1 MKLKILSTDQ
11 IVGLVIILAL
21 ASVAAVIVML
31 GQAQRW
37 FAKDLDFNTVLP
49 SATGLS
55 KNMAVQY
62 RGFTIGN
69 VKDFY
74 LNDDDNVEVIF
85 TIHENYTDRVRQG
98 SIVEMQAGIVSL
110 LGNSFLFHPGRE
122 DQQLLTEGTFIPI
135 KGSAQA
141 NEFIRQHIASVSES
155 EDGISNLMN
164 QVNGLLAGV
173 NHLLTDLNVDLG
185 PDETH
190 ATEVGVLLSG
200 INKTIASVDNIPQIL
215 DSTIDGVLDPV
226 LAELRPL
233 LNHVDELLAALK
245 EPGGVLTM
253 VDRDGEIYSGLV
265 ESLGSVS
272 GMLNSLDGTVAET
285 ASFLPG
291 QFPQIAGLLAELR
304 GTLRS
309 VDDVLEGLANNPLL
323 RGGITGEG
331 LANRPESQAAGP
343 RNIRF

>member
-1 MKLKILSTDQ
+1 MKFGIRFADQ

-21 ASVAAVIVML
+21 ASIAFVIVML

-37 FAKDLDFNTVLP
+37 FARDLDFNTVLP

-85 TIHENYTDRVRQG
+85 TIHEDYTDRVRQG

-122 DQQLLTEGTFIPI
+122 DQQLLAEGTFIPI

-141 NEFIRQHIASVSES
+141 NEYVRQRIATVSES
-155 EDGISNLMN
+155 EDSISNLMN
-164 QVNGLLAGV
+164 QVNSLLGGVNTLLA
-173 NHLLTDLNVDLG
+173 DLGANLG

-190 ATEVGVLLSG
+190 TTDIGKLIGS
-200 INKTIASVDNIPQIL
+200 INSTVSDIPQIL
-215 DSTIDGVLDPV
+215 DGTIDGVLDPV

-233 LNHVDELLAALK
+233 LRHVDELLATLN
-245 EPGGVLTM
+245 EPGGIITM
-253 VDRDGEIYSGLV
+253 LDSDGALNETIDSLPSLIGSLNETLATLPGLV
-265 ESLGSVS
+265 EN
-272 GMLNSLDGTVAET
+272 LNSTT
-285 ASFLPG
+285 ASLPS
-291 QFPQIAGLLAELR
+291 QLPVVLAQLR
-304 GTLRS
+304 TVLRS
-309 VDDVLEGLANNPLL
+309 VDDVLVGLANNPLL
-323 RGGITGEG
+323 RGGVPE
-331 LANRPESQAAGP
+331 RPVTQTTGP
-343 RNIRF
+343 RDIRF